1 MESSL
6 CESSLRIDTI
16 AFHIAVDMVDLIP
29 PMWRGFGSVLDVI
42 HGWSLLV
49 LYRALRGFCLSP
61 KTNKLDLICCN
72 SIWCLISSICKTHY
86 GRINPLTL
94 GKCIIIIIIIIVIII
109 IIFKTSGYHYNVK
122 LVASLKICYYS
133 FNTDIINFCCSY
145 LLTCGSDGDV
155 RIYKDFDDSD
165 PKSFRVGDHV
175 TVLAVKVRT

>member
-1 MESSL
+1 
-6 CESSLRIDTI
+6 
-16 AFHIAVDMVDLIP
+16 
-29 PMWRGFGSVLDVI
+29 MWRGFGSVLDVI

-49 LYRALRGFCLSP
+49 LYHALRGFCLSP

-94 GKCIIIIIIIIVIII
+94 GKCIIIIIIII
-109 IIFKTSGYHYNVK
+109 IFKTSNYHYNVK